1 MAASLLSRRPVAE
14 SPHPYSLVGR
24 ALAQTLIAEGT
35 IILTIQRTPGPHRRG
50 YRHPRRAVALGA
62 ALLTF
67 GALAACSSSG
77 SSTSSG
83 AAGTSTTGSSGGG
96 LVVADLAPFSGP
108 DAALGPT
115 YLVSCDGATQAINN
129 AGGVLGHKLSCKG
142 VDTRGDPADAV
153 PATTQM
159 FATTSNLALV
169 IGCTS
174 DEAASV
180 VPIINSRKMVAFCM
194 TGQSEFD
201 SVHFPYFYRLVPPDL
216 EESYAM
222 LAIAQQLGYKKVAL
236 AFGNDIGSQTF
247 IQPAISAIGKAGM
260 TLAANETLDLNASSF
275 RTEADKIVSAH
286 PDVILTEALGP
297 TDATFLSEVKQLN
310 GGKMIPVI
318 GTSADISPDWY
329 KSVAAA
335 IGASTLATSFRA
347 DNLVTETS
355 GPSYA
360 PFQTAIM
367 SEQGKVG
374 STGDFSTYLTAPGAV
389 HLYDGINLAALAMVE
404 AKSTVPS
411 VYAPFIEK
419 IGDGA
424 PGATVV
430 YSFAQGIAALKQ
442 GKAIRYEGPG
452 GPTNFDSFHDSTGI
466 FQIDTYNTTG
476 AVQVT
481 GNITAAQLRALS

>member
-1 MAASLLSRRPVAE
+1 MTRNSHSTRRRTSGVLAAAAAV
-14 SPHPYSLVGR
+14 
-24 ALAQTLIAEGT
+24 LATAG
-35 IILTIQRTPGPHRRG
+35 
-50 YRHPRRAVALGA
+50 
-62 ALLTF
+62 
-67 GALAACSSSG
+67 LAACSSS
-77 SSTSSG
+77 STSSS
-83 AAGTSTTGSSGGG
+83 GTTSASGSHSA

-115 YLVSCDGATQAINN
+115 YLVSCDGATQAIDN

-153 PATTQM
+153 PATRQM
-159 FATTSNLALV
+159 FATTPNLALV
-169 IGCTS
+169 IGVTS

-180 VPIINSRKMVAFCM
+180 VPVINADKMVVFGM

-201 SVHFPYFYRLVPPDL
+201 STHFQYFYRLVPPDL

-222 LAIAQQLGYKKVAL
+222 TVIARQLGYKRIAL

-247 IQPAISAIGKAGM
+247 IKPAVSAIGKAGL
-260 TLAANETLDLNASSF
+260 TLVANETLDLSASTF
-275 RTEADKIVSAH
+275 RTEADKIVAAH
-286 PDVILTEALGP
+286 PDVIFTEALGP
-297 TDATFLSEVKQLN
+297 ADATLLSEVKQLN

-335 IGASTLATSFRA
+335 IGASTVASSFHA

-355 GPSYA
+355 GPSYT
-360 PFQTAIM
+360 PFYNAIM
-367 SEQGKVG
+367 SEKGKVG
-374 STGDFSTYLTAPGAV
+374 STGNFDTYLTAPGAV

-411 VYAPFIEK
+411 VYAPFIAK
-419 IGDGA
+419 IGDGS
-424 PGATVV
+424 PGAVVV
-430 YSFAQGIAALKQ
+430 YSYAQGLAALKQ

-452 GPTNFDSFHDSTGI
+452 GPTSFDSYHDSTGI
-466 FQIDTYNTTG
+466 FQIDTYSGSG

-481 GNITAAQLRALS
+481 GNISAAQLRAVS

>member
-1 MAASLLSRRPVAE
+1 MMMRK
-14 SPHPYSLVGR
+14 R
-24 ALAQTLIAEGT
+24 AGGALRITIA
-35 IILTIQRTPGPHRRG
+35 LTAT
-50 YRHPRRAVALGA
+50 A
-62 ALLTF
+62 
-67 GALAACSSSG
+67 ALAACASAAKSTGSAGSG
-77 SSTSSG
+77 SSAAGAASG
-83 AAGTSTTGSSGGG
+83 ATLT
-96 LVVADLAPFSGP
+96 VADLAPFSGP

-129 AGGVLGHKLSCKG
+129 AGGVLGHKLACKG

-153 PATTQM
+153 PATKQM

-169 IGCTS
+169 IGVTS

-180 VPIINSRKMVAFCM
+180 VPIINASKMVVFAM

-201 SVHFPYFYRLVPPDL
+201 SIHFQYFYRLVPPDL

-222 LAIAQQLGYKKVAL
+222 IAIAQQLGYHKVAL

-247 IQPAISAIGKAGM
+247 IQPAVNAVGKAGM
-260 TLAANETLDLNASSF
+260 TMVANETLDLNASTF
-275 RTEADKIVSAH
+275 RTEAAKIVAAH
-286 PDVILTEALGP
+286 PDVILTEALGT

-310 GGKMIPVI
+310 GGRIIPVI
-318 GTSADISPDWY
+318 GTSACISPDWY
-329 KSVAAA
+329 KSVVAAV
-335 IGASTLATSFRA
+335 GAPTLASDFHA
-347 DNLVTETS
+347 DNLVTETT
-355 GPSYA
+355 GPAYS
-360 PFQTAIM
+360 PFYNAIM
-367 SEQGKVG
+367 SQQGKVG
-374 STGDFSTYLTAPGAV
+374 SSGNFATYLTAPGAV

-411 VYAPFIEK
+411 VYAPFIAR
-419 IGDGA
+419 IGDGV

-430 YSFAQGIAALKQ
+430 YSYAQGIAALSH

-466 FQIDTYNTTG
+466 FQTDTYSATG

-481 GNITAAQLRALS
+481 GNITAAQLRALGG